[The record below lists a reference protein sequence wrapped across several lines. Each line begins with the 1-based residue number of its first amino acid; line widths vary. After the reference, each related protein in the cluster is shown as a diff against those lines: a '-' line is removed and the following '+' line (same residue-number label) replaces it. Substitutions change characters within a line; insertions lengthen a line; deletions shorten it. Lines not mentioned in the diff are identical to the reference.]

1 MPTELDIDYFIDNVV
16 EEEKEIVKE
25 TITPFV
31 AKRVLKEAIRIE
43 SGYFKLVADSMN
55 FFSPPHNLLAEEDP
69 FIGIT
74 WDRLKR
80 STVAR
85 KREYY
90 RKFGTPD
97 GYQKPS
103 NKWFYTGSLQKFLKR
118 ARVGSWFSG
127 REINVSDGI
136 IEYTS
141 NLENE
146 RRPFNDKQEV
156 KITGTLKT
164 GGTNE
169 ELRPIFE
176 PIREFYVNVR
186 LPKFLDKE
194 ADKVINWHL
203 KRVSKGGNVQ

>member
-1 MPTELDIDYFIDNVV
+1 MPTKLDTDYFIDDFVK
-16 EEEKEIVKE
+16 EEKEIVKE

-31 AKRVLKEAIRIE
+31 AKRVLKEAMRIE
-43 SGYFKLVADSMN
+43 GGYFKLVADAMN
-55 FFSPPHNLLAEEDP
+55 FYSPPHDLVGDGDP
-69 FIGIT
+69 FVGIT
-74 WDRLKR
+74 WNRLKR
-80 STVAR
+80 STLAR

-127 REINVSDGI
+127 REINVSDGV

-146 RRPFNDKQEV
+146 RRPFNDKQEA

-194 ADKVINWHL
+194 ADKAIEWHL
-203 KRVSKGGNVQ
+203 HRMSKGG